1 MDSNFERNCLRVGKK
16 RQAKAHHRS
25 SRGRSSRS
33 LFSAASRT
41 VHLFI
46 IRKCTTVYK
55 ILLRLTLLGT
65 TTIIKPT
72 PRALVLKGRLN
83 APDTGAQTTIAAA

>member
-16 RQAKAHHRS
+16 RQAKAHHRR

-41 VHLFI
+41 AHLFI

-55 ILLRLTLLGT
+55 ILLRLTLLG

>member
-25 SRGRSSRS
+25 RSSRS